1 MDILFYALLIIGA
14 YLIGA
19 IPFGFLIGKLYGV
32 DVRKVGSCNIGA
44 TNVTRTVGKLPG
56 KICFVLDFLKGAT
69 PAFAAQIAYPAE
81 SWLTFSCCALAV
93 LGHIF
98 PVYLKFKG
106 GKGISTAAGAT
117 VALAPLPLLGA
128 ALVWV
133 AGFLIWRYV
142 SLASILAAV
151 SLPILAWVLQL
162 LEIGPA
168 ASRTWL
174 TIAFLCILSLVA
186 IIRHLGNIQRLLA
199 GTENRFLKPG
209 EAEPKLA
216 GGELKVIEIEQEPA
230 DGELKVIEIE
240 QKPADGDKP
249 VTAKDTSQTRE
260 A

>member
-117 VALAPLPLLGA
+117 LALAPLPLLGA
-128 ALVWV
+128 AIIWV
-133 AGFLIWRYV
+133 AGFLLWRYV
-142 SLASILAAV
+142 SLASICAAV
-151 SLPILAWVLQL
+151 SLPILAWLLQY

-168 ASRTWL
+168 ASRNVFTL
-174 TIAFLCILSLVA
+174 VFLCILALVA
-186 IIRHLGNIQRLLA
+186 VLRHIGNIRRLLA
-199 GTENRFLKPG
+199 GTESRFDKPG
-209 EAEPKLA
+209 EQQKNPTDENQVSAEDPSQNR
-216 GGELKVIEIEQEPA
+216 GE
-230 DGELKVIEIE
+230 
-240 QKPADGDKP
+240 
-249 VTAKDTSQTRE
+249 
-260 A
+260 